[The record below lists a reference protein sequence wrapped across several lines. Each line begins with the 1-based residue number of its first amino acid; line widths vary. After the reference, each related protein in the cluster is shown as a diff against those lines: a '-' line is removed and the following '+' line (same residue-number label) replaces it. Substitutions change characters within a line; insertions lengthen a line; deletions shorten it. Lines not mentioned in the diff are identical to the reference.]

1 MNNLLKATLLTLS
14 CTSFFLSNAS
24 SAEISA
30 NVAIQS
36 DYVWRGISQNQEDP
50 SIQGGFDYAHE
61 SGFYVGIWG
70 ASVDFGGDESTEMDI
85 YAGWSTELENGLGI
99 DIGIIEYTYHGGA
112 QAGGDFTEYAVGL
125 SYNGFGLTYF
135 IGDEFDD
142 NIELSYGYD
151 FENGV
156 SLGATYGDY
165 DTYSYYQAG
174 VSGEIEGIGLDLSYW
189 DTDVDNDE
197 LADGRI
203 VLTVSK
209 EF

>member
-1 MNNLLKATLLTLS
+1 MTTNIKPILYAFCLAIYLLGGA
-14 CTSFFLSNAS
+14 A

-70 ASVDFGGDESTEMDI
+70 ASVDYGGDESTEMDV
-85 YAGWSTELENGLGI
+85 YAGWSTELENGLGV
-99 DIGIIEYTYHGGA
+99 DLGIIEYTYHGGP
-112 QAGGDFTEYAVGL
+112 QATGDFTEYLVSL
-125 SYNGFGLTYF
+125 SYRGFGISYF

-142 NIELSYGYD
+142 NIEVSFGHD

-156 SLGATYGDY
+156 SIGATYGDY
-165 DTYSYYQAG
+165 DTYTYYQAG
-174 VSGEIEGIGLDLSYW
+174 VSGELSEIGWDISYW

-197 LADGRI
+197 LADGRV
-203 VLTVSK
+203 VLTLSK